1 MKYILLLYITFLAF
15 VSQAQSDSIGRV
27 IEPDM
32 ETSFENYEL
41 LIIAILGLLIL
52 MGLRFWF
59 RRTRNRTPNHKR

>member
-1 MKYILLLYITFLAF
+1 MKYLLLIYFSFLSLLSF
-15 VSQAQSDSIGRV
+15 SQADTIGRA

-41 LIIAILGLLIL
+41 LIIAVLGLLLL

-59 RRTRNRTPNHKR
+59 RRTRRRKTD